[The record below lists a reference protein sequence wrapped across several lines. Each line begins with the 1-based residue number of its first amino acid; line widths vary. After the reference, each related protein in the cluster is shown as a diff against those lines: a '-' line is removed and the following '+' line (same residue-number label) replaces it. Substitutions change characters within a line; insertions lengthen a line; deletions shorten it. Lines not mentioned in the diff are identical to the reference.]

1 MKRILIIV
9 IALVVVFGGI
19 FLFKNRT
26 SAPSES
32 DLKGV
37 INTDTGSQGN
47 AREVTFTMTDVAKHN
62 SAESCYS
69 AINGGVYD
77 LTNWIDKHPGGS
89 KAILS
94 LCGKDGSDSFNG
106 KHGGQPRPMSE
117 LANFKIGILTQE

>member
-1 MKRILIIV
+1 MKKILIIV
-9 IALVVVFGGI
+9 IALVVVLGGI

-37 INTDTGSQGN
+37 INTDTRSQGN
-47 AREVTFTMTDVAKHN
+47 AREVTFTMTDVAKHG

-106 KHGGQPRPMSE
+106 KHGGQARPMSE

>member
-1 MKRILIIV
+1 MKKILIIA
-9 IALVVVFGGI
+9 IALVVVLGGI